1 MIKLFQGKQKA
12 SMKRRKNEVQ
22 RKEAGMKFLYEI
34 RQGGQHVPRFPS
46 KKKKNMFPVS
56 LSSLKLPKK
65 DDGLRKVI
73 VNADHIMGN

>member
-1 MIKLFQGKQKA
+1 
-12 SMKRRKNEVQ
+12 MKRRKNEVQ

-34 RQGGQHVPRFPS
+34 PQGGEHVPRFPP

-56 LSSLKLPKK
+56 LSTLKLPKK
-65 DDGLRKVI
+65 GLRKVI

>member
-34 RQGGQHVPRFPS
+34 PQGGQHVPRF
-46 KKKKNMFPVS
+46 FA
-56 LSSLKLPKK
+56 SLKLPKK
-65 DDGLRKVI
+65 GLRKVI